1 MDKGAQIWCPG
12 KSYSKG
18 IWAVYILLP
27 FGAAAAIFVGLRYRN
42 KRGFGSI
49 RLSDG
54 ADSTRLSSP
63 ILAKIVSAT
72 VVIPVALFS
81 LISRIPW
88 PTSIPDFVR
97 NIRLPRFGRGQ
108 YSRLSQDEHAGVLMD
123 DYEVS
128 NLDDDADEL

>member
-1 MDKGAQIWCPG
+1 MWCPG

-27 FGAAAAIFVGLRYRN
+27 FGAAAAIFAGLRYRK

-54 ADSTRLSSP
+54 ANGNRLSSP
-63 ILAKIVSAT
+63 LLTKVVSAA
-72 VVIPVALFS
+72 VVIPIALFG

-88 PTSIPDFVR
+88 PTSIPDFIK
-97 NIRLPRFGRGQ
+97 NIRLPSFGRGGQ
-108 YSRLSQDEHAGVLMD
+108 YSRLNQDEHAGVLMD